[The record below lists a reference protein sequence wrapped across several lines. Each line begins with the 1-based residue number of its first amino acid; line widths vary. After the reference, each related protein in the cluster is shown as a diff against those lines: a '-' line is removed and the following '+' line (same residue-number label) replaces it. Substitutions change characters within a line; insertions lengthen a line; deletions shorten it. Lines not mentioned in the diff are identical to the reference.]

1 MDVGIELHLV
11 IQVLIAF
18 LLGGIIGWERERH
31 GREAG
36 IRTFGAI
43 SIGSCVFGLISLH
56 GVPGLVAIGVDPTR
70 IAANVVVGVGFL
82 GAGIIF
88 HRDSDH
94 VLGLTTAA
102 TLWATAAVGL
112 AVAFKMYTIAVL
124 VTIIMLLM
132 LWLPKL
138 SWWKLVSA
146 KRSKRNT

>member
-1 MDVGIELHLV
+1 MDIQLHMV
-11 IQVLIAF
+11 MQVLIAF

-43 SIGSCVFGLISLH
+43 SIGACVFGLISLYGLH
-56 GVPGLVAIGVDPTR
+56 GLNLGLNDPTR
-70 IAANVVVGVGFL
+70 IASNVVVGVGFL

-88 HRDSDH
+88 HREGNH

-112 AVAFKMYTIAVL
+112 AVAFHMYIIAVL
-124 VTIIMLLM
+124 VTVIMVLM

-138 SWWKLVSA
+138 SWWRWISA
-146 KRSKRNT
+146 KRPQ

>member
-1 MDVGIELHLV
+1 MSINIELHMI

-18 LLGGIIGWERERH
+18 LLGGIIGWERELH
-31 GREAG
+31 GRQAG

-43 SIGSCVFGLISLH
+43 SIGACVFGLISLY
-56 GVPGLVAIGVDPTR
+56 GVPGLVAHGLDPTR
-70 IAANVVVGVGFL
+70 IASNVVVGVGFL

-88 HRDSDH
+88 HPEGNR

-112 AVAFKMYTIAVL
+112 AVAFHMYIIAAL

-138 SWWKLVSA
+138 SWWKWISA
-146 KRSKRNT
+146 KRNQ